1 MPALLQINFKFSV
14 TPDEYKATAS
24 TLAEQIANVQGLIW
38 KVWIFNEAAN
48 EAGGIYLFDS
58 DASLQKYLDS
68 SLAAGIV
75 GHPALSDFSV
85 KPFSVMEEQ
94 TAVTRGPMT
103 ALA

>member
-1 MPALLQINFKFSV
+1 MAALLQINFNFSV

-24 TLAEQIANVQGLIW
+24 SLADQFASVQGLIW
-38 KVWIFNEAAN
+38 KVWIINEAAN
-48 EAGGIYLFDS
+48 EAGGIYLFDT
-58 DASLQKYLDS
+58 DASLRKFLDS
-68 SLAAGIV
+68 SLVAGVV

-94 TAVTRGPMT
+94 TAVTRGPMS